1 MSELHVLQSSRQA
14 VQRGEAPDFVPRVLR
29 AEFWVGKRRKSPASP
44 GSGIQLPHQQG
55 IEGTGEAPTVA
66 LIYHFCSHCEAPT
79 YPSPNVAKGQIIKWA
94 SCLLLLYQEELPP
107 PPGESVFLF
116 KEISTACHKR
126 I

>member
-1 MSELHVLQSSRQA
+1 M
-14 VQRGEAPDFVPRVLR
+14 QRGEAPDFVPRVLR
-29 AEFWVGKRRKSPASP
+29 AEFWVGKRRKSRLLPGQDSAPSP
-44 GSGIQLPHQQG
+44 QG
-55 IEGTGEAPTVA
+55 VEGTGEAPTVA